1 MDRTSEIIQECA
13 KTLLE
18 VSPLM
23 KRSISSHYYRE
34 LDKSVL
40 TPGQYQVLFLINR
53 GNNTISNLAA
63 CIKVSVPT
71 VSRQVDF
78 LESHGLITRKRDS
91 EDRRVV
97 YLEMTEAGSKLVD
110 ETTLEV
116 QRWMSNQLK
125 DLDQLELIKITE
137 ALNTL
142 REIFKPVCQK

>member
-1 MDRTSEIIQECA
+1 MDQITETTQECA

-18 VSPLM
+18 VSPLI
-23 KRSISSHYYRE
+23 KRSVSSHFYRE

-53 GNNTISNLAA
+53 GNNTPSTLAA

-71 VSRQVDF
+71 ISRQVDF
-78 LESHGLITRKRDS
+78 LESRGLITRKRDI

-97 YLEMTEAGSKLVD
+97 YLEMTEAGSKLLG
-110 ETTLEV
+110 EMALEME
-116 QRWMSNQLK
+116 RWMSEKLK
-125 DLDQLELIKITE
+125 NLDDQELMKITE

-142 REIFKPVCQK
+142 RTIFQPVCQK